1 MVQKVTAFP
10 ICADYRWRKSFWT
23 SINKC
28 SKKSTSQAINKKQP
42 LAGSLTHH
50 SITSHPDTPQH
61 LDSDW
66 YERWP
71 PCLCWDYG
79 GGEKQVGSWYEC
91 KERNRGPFQVVF
103 QFELCNFISVTV
115 CYSYISSLV
124 PEMSARFS
132 PCWAAWSLSDW
143 FVWERSMEVV
153 VFLRILCMH
162 CIWKAL
168 NVLGLVLFVLV
179 WQLWICCLQ
188 TWLTW
193 LKWNDTQRPD
203 TLVQCQIVERTD
215 PTYFQ
220 HHLPNLDRNFLPLHI
235 RTDDLISHSEFT

>member
-50 SITSHPDTPQH
+50 SM
-61 LDSDW
+61 
-66 YERWP
+66 
-71 PCLCWDYG
+71 
-79 GGEKQVGSWYEC
+79 GSWYEC